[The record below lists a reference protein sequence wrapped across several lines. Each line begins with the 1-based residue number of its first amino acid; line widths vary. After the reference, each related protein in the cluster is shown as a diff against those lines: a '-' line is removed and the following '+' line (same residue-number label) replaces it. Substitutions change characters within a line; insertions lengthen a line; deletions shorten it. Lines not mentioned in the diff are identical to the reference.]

1 MLGLTDAHRRDIRR
15 AFDLF
20 DQAGHGVIDVSALR
34 VVFRALGFELGHDEV
49 CGMLSDQSRGANAV
63 DFSEML
69 TLVQKMGE
77 RESSGEHG
85 RAFRLFDSGSGG
97 VSFESL
103 RQVTRGEE
111 MTDEELAEMI
121 SSADLD
127 EDGLVSEEEFRHA
140 LRGQTSK
147 ARDRG

>member
-1 MLGLTDAHRRDIRR
+1 
-15 AFDLF
+15 
-20 DQAGHGVIDVSALR
+20 
-34 VVFRALGFELGHDEV
+34 
-49 CGMLSDQSRGANAV
+49 MLSDQSRGANAV

-103 RQVTRGEE
+103 RQVTRGLGEE
-111 MTDEELAEMI
+111 M
-121 SSADLD
+121 LD
-127 EDGLVSEEEFRHA
+127 EYSWLRRRRSSPRLV
-140 LRGQTSK
+140 
-147 ARDRG
+147 